1 MQSLATLHPP
11 SKHLVRRAGAPLRVL
26 KLRLAVALCA
36 SLAGTVMAQDYPS
49 KNVTLVVP
57 FAAGGTVDKVARQ
70 IQEPLR
76 ARLGQPLIIDN
87 KGGAGGTIGM
97 AAVAKAPPDGYTL
110 ALVFDSYATEQ
121 HIYPKLPYVTLR
133 DLTGVS
139 YVARSPMV
147 LVVPATSPYK
157 TLQDYVAAAK
167 KPGAVSYASVGAG
180 SSNHLA
186 AELFHETAGTSG
198 THVPFKGGGPAVT
211 DLLGGHVDS
220 MIASLPLV
228 LPQVQAGKLRALAVT
243 SPKRT
248 TILPD
253 VPAVAESYRGFEV
266 YSWVGMVAPAKT
278 PVPVLDRLAAD
289 MAATLHN
296 PEVAKRFTEGG
307 FEVVAGSRE
316 QMNQLIKS
324 ESERWGRVIKARNI
338 VAE

>member
-1 MQSLATLHPP
+1 MHPQETTP
-11 SKHLVRRAGAPLRVL
+11 NASRPV
-26 KLRLAVALCA
+26 RLARTPLYRLMMGLGFCVGLSSAA
-36 SLAGTVMAQDYPS
+36 VAQDYPA
-49 KNVTLVVP
+49 KAVTLVVP

-76 ARLGQPLIIDN
+76 VRLGQPLIVDN

-97 AAVAKAPPDGYTL
+97 AAVGRSTPDGYTV

-121 HIYPKLPYVTLR
+121 HIYPRLPYVTLR

-147 LVVPATSPYK
+147 LVVPAASPYK
-157 TLQDYVAAAK
+157 TLEDYVVAARK
-167 KPGAVSYASVGAG
+167 KGAVAYASVGAG

-198 THVPFKGGGPAVT
+198 LHVPFKGGGPALA

-228 LPQVQAGKLRALAVT
+228 LQQVHSGKLRALAVT
-243 SPKRT
+243 SLNRT
-248 TILPD
+248 AGLPD
-253 VPAVAESYRGFEV
+253 VPAVAETYKGFEV

-278 PVPVLDRLAAD
+278 PRPVLDKLAAD
-289 MAATLHN
+289 MTATLHE
-296 PEVAKRFTEGG
+296 PEVAKRLTESG
-307 FEVVAGSRE
+307 FEVVAGSGE

-324 ESERWGRVIKARNI
+324 ESERWGRIIKARSI

>member
-1 MQSLATLHPP
+1 MPATTTAPPGATHQTPQARASRRRFGLGLALY
-11 SKHLVRRAGAPLRVL
+11 
-26 KLRLAVALCA
+26 VALPG
-36 SLAGTVMAQDYPS
+36 LAMAQDFPS
-49 KNVTLVVP
+49 RNVTLVVP

-76 ARLGQPLIIDN
+76 ARLGQPLIIEN

-97 AAVAKAPPDGYTL
+97 AAVAKAAPDGYTV

-121 HIYPKLPYVTLR
+121 HIYPRLPYNTLR

-147 LVVPATSPYK
+147 LVVPAASPYR

-167 KPGAVSYASVGAG
+167 KPGAVSFASVGAG

-198 THVPFKGGGPAVT
+198 THVPFKGGGPAIT

-228 LPQVQAGKLRALAVT
+228 LPQVQGGKLRALAIT
-243 SPKRT
+243 SAKRAAA
-248 TILPD
+248 LPD
-253 VPAVAESYRGFEV
+253 VPTVAETYKGFEV
-266 YSWVGMVAPAKT
+266 YSWVGMVAPART

-289 MAATLHN
+289 MTATLQS
-296 PEVAKRFTEGG
+296 PEVAKRFAEGG

-316 QMNQLIKS
+316 QMNQLVKA